1 VVKVIRPLLMN
12 ADSNAQPAAD
22 SSNTSD
28 GQIEDE
34 KDRGLDYAASLRTLF
49 RKPLRWGVLVSAKTW
64 IAKLGVV
71 KFTFTLSSLLYCAVH
86 WFVAQDVSIFVFS
99 GALVFGAVSAT
110 AVALVLFLFT
120 GIQSPS
126 TRHSVLTLYRRIR
139 S

>member
-1 VVKVIRPLLMN
+1 MN

-22 SSNTSD
+22 SGNTSD

-34 KDRGLDYAASLRTLF
+34 KDRGPDYAASLRALF
-49 RKPLRWGVLVSAKTW
+49 REPLKWGVLVSAKAL
-64 IAKLGVV
+64 IAKLGEV
-71 KFTFTLSSLLYCAVH
+71 KFAFTLSSLLYCAVH
-86 WFVAQDVSIFVFS
+86 WLVAHDVSIYVFS

-120 GIQSPS
+120 GIRNPS
-126 TRHSVLTLYRRIR
+126 THRSVLTLYRRIR